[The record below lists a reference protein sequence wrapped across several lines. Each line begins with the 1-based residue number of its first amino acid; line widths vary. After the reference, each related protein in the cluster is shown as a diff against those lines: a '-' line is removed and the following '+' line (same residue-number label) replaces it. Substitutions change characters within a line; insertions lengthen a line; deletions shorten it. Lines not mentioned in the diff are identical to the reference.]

1 MGETL
6 FDFVARK
13 TDDDGETQG
22 CPAVSMTNSAPEV
35 LAAPAIVHDA
45 GAGAAAAPPPAN
57 PSTALVVTDYT
68 PPDLGPIERL
78 VRFAYKFGVSGSV
91 LARPL
96 RKASAPR
103 ILATVTEPL
112 RGDAAAGMAL
122 RAGHFLILG
131 LKLPVAQT
139 DFHGTET
146 LTAPVARYVHGF
158 QWLADLAACSAASQG
173 AATAER
179 VLDMWLAANPAPP
192 PKPGKGM
199 AWSIEATAHRVLN
212 WIVHAPLVLSTAQD
226 AKRAKI
232 LTALSEQARWL
243 DRHIGSAETRLAALV
258 GWSAITAA
266 GLLLPDGKPRRL
278 YGEAGLVRA
287 LGEAVGEEGGMLSRS
302 PTDQVEA
309 IATIV
314 RLNAC
319 YAAVERDPPE
329 GLAQGLASLVP
340 PLLCVVHNHDGLGS
354 WQGAWPMRENDLA
367 RLIRAS
373 GVRVRP
379 LRDARVWGY
388 QRMRASESV
397 VQLDAAPPPA
407 KGEARFPCAST
418 LAFEL
423 SYRGQRIVTN
433 CGGAEAA
440 GALVPARLE
449 QGLRGTAAHSTLV
462 LDNANSTAIHVRG
475 GIGKGVSEVTLD
487 RRTVRGG
494 ATRIEASH
502 DGYAARYGL
511 LHRRVLV
518 LRDDGSELVGEDAL
532 VPTKGKGKRGQIG
545 YAVRF
550 HLDHRIEAMAGSD
563 GHGVLLQLPDGSHWQ
578 FRCHEDVILEEGF
591 RVDADA
597 RPRPARQIVVQGL
610 ASRGGASFAW
620 TFKRMS

>member
-1 MGETL
+1 MSETL
-6 FDFVARK
+6 FDFDRREREA
-13 TDDDGETQG
+13 DDQ
-22 CPAVSMTNSAPEV
+22 PALPLGDSAPEALV
-35 LAAPAIVHDA
+35 
-45 GAGAAAAPPPAN
+45 APPSPRPVPKPDLPSA
-57 PSTALVVTDYT
+57 STALVPTDYVA
-68 PPDLGPIERL
+68 PEVGPVERMVRLAYRLGMP
-78 VRFAYKFGVSGSV
+78 GNV

-103 ILATVTEPL
+103 VLATVTEPL
-112 RGDAAAGMAL
+112 PGHAAAGMAL
-122 RAGHFLILG
+122 RAGHFLVLG
-131 LKLPVAQT
+131 LKQPVAQV

-146 LTAPVARYVHGF
+146 LTAPIARYVHGF
-158 QWLADLAACSAASQG
+158 HWLADLAACSAPAQG
-173 AATAER
+173 APTAER
-179 VLDMWLAANPAPP
+179 VLDMWLAANKEPPA
-192 PKPGKGM
+192 KPGKGM
-199 AWSIEATAHRVLN
+199 AWSVEATAHRVLN
-212 WIVHAPLVLSTAQD
+212 WIVHAPLVLSTTAN

-232 LTALSEQARWL
+232 LAALSDQARWL
-243 DRHIGSAETRLAALV
+243 DKHVAKAETRLAALA
-258 GWSAITAA
+258 GWCAITAA

-278 YGEAGLVRA
+278 YGEAGLIRA

-302 PTDQVEA
+302 PSDQAAA
-309 IATIV
+309 IALIV

-319 YAAVERDPPE
+319 YAAVQRDPPQA
-329 GLAQGLASLVP
+329 LVQGLTSLVP
-340 PLLCVVHNHDGLGS
+340 PLLAVVHNHDGLGS
-354 WQGAWPMRENDLA
+354 WQGAWPMREQDLA

-379 LRDARVWGY
+379 VRDARQWGY
-388 QRMRASESV
+388 QRMRAGEAI

-407 KGEARFPCAST
+407 KGEARYPCAST

-449 QGLRGTAAHSTLV
+449 QGLRGTAAHSPLV

-475 GIGKGVSEVTLD
+475 GIGKGVSEVTLE
-487 RRTVRGG
+487 RRTVKGG

-511 LHRRVLV
+511 AHRRVLV
-518 LRDDGSELVGEDAL
+518 LRDDGSELVGEDSL
-532 VPTKGKGKRGQIG
+532 VPTKGNGKRGQIG

-550 HLDHRIEAMAGSD
+550 HLSDDIEATPSSD
-563 GHGVLLQLPDGSHWQ
+563 GKGALLRLPDGSHWQ
-578 FRCHEDVILEEGF
+578 FRCRDAVTLEEGF

-610 ASRGGASFAW
+610 ASRGGGSFAW